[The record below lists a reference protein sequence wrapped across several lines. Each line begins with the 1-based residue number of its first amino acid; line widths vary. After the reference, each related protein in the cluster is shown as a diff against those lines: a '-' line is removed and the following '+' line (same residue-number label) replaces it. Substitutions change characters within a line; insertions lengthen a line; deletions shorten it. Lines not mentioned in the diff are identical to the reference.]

1 MKYEFISNTNFEN
14 NKNLYRYLEEGFQ
27 DAKEFFFSVAFINF
41 AGVQILLD
49 VLKKT
54 ENSEIKGRILTTNY
68 LHFTELKAVQ
78 YLKRFK
84 NIEVKFFDSD
94 KMEGFHTK
102 GYVFE
107 YEDSYKAIIGS
118 SNLTKSGLKSN
129 IEWNTGVVTPKGSE
143 FITGILN
150 EFNYL
155 WEKAVENVNPYIVS
169 YVKKQEKIVKKVQ
182 KNEYLMAAEDHEFGI
197 YNECEIEPNYMQKEA
212 LKNLEDLRVY
222 KEKRALCIAATG
234 TGKTYLGAFDV
245 RAFKAKRLLFVVH
258 NEEILNSAI
267 ATFKKV
273 LPNKTMGK
281 FTGNFKNSDRDY
293 VFATVQ
299 TLSLRYSEFHEN
311 EFDYIIVDEAHH
323 ITAKS
328 YEPILNYFKPRFL
341 LGLTATPE
349 RCDGGNIYE
358 VFDMNVPV
366 EIRLQEALD
375 KELVL
380 PFHYYGIK
388 DIEEVDLSKVDLND
402 ISAVARVLNTER
414 RVDFI
419 IEKMNF
425 YGYSGEKRKTVGFC
439 ISVEHAEFMASQFVQ
454 KGIKAVS
461 ITGTDSKDTRDQ
473 ILKRF
478 RESDHLEVIFTV
490 NLFNEGVD
498 IPCIN
503 SILMLRPTASPII
516 FTQQLGRG
524 LRHFENK
531 EFLTVIDFIG
541 NHSRAFL
548 IALALIG
555 KKGYDKESVKIAVK
569 RDFDNLS
576 KSVHIKMDEICKE
589 EILKQLD
596 NENFNSLKY
605 LKEEYKEFKDILQ
618 GRVPMPINFTQ
629 YEEAPNFYKYSKL
642 QKLKVK
648 SYLDFLEKIDEKTF
662 GINETQK
669 IVIREFERMLP
680 IKRVYEFAIAHE
692 IISKGELLKE
702 DEIKI
707 LGKYID
713 VISLKHTKVTLNHA
727 KDFLCGDYSDSS
739 DLKRCESLFLK
750 KGDSIEMSEVL
761 KEVLKSKEVKDYIL
775 QILDYG
781 LLKYS
786 EIFGKKDYGFPFLKL
801 YENYNMKDVALICNY
816 EKKHSAFRG
825 SGLLSNGNDYFLFVE
840 LHKDEDIKDSIKYND
855 KILDR
860 YHFQW
865 ESPNSTKVES
875 ERGQNIVRNRE
886 RGINLHIFLRK
897 IKEIDGE
904 IQPYIYIGKGDT
916 VDYSGEKP
924 IRTKLKL
931 ENPLSKEMYVE
942 LTERVE
948 NYLEVAEKKELEN
961 RREI

>member
-1 MKYEFISNTNFEN
+1 AIS
-14 NKNLYRYLEEGFQ
+14 
-27 DAKEFFFSVAFINF
+27 
-41 AGVQILLD
+41 
-49 VLKKT
+49 
-54 ENSEIKGRILTTNY
+54 IK
-68 LHFTELKAVQ
+68 
-78 YLKRFK
+78 
-84 NIEVKFFDSD
+84 
-94 KMEGFHTK
+94 
-102 GYVFE
+102 
-107 YEDSYKAIIGS
+107 
-118 SNLTKSGLKSN
+118 
-129 IEWNTGVVTPKGSE
+129 
-143 FITGILN
+143 
-150 EFNYL
+150 
-155 WEKAVENVNPYIVS
+155 
-169 YVKKQEKIVKKVQ
+169 
-182 KNEYLMAAEDHEFGI
+182 
-197 YNECEIEPNYMQKEA
+197 
-212 LKNLEDLRVY
+212 
-222 KEKRALCIAATG
+222 
-234 TGKTYLGAFDV
+234 
-245 RAFKAKRLLFVVH
+245 
-258 NEEILNSAI
+258 
-267 ATFKKV
+267 
-273 LPNKTMGK
+273 
-281 FTGNFKNSDRDY
+281 
-293 VFATVQ
+293 
-299 TLSLRYSEFHEN
+299 
-311 EFDYIIVDEAHH
+311 
-323 ITAKS
+323 
-328 YEPILNYFKPRFL
+328 
-341 LGLTATPE
+341 
-349 RCDGGNIYE
+349 
-358 VFDMNVPV
+358 
-366 EIRLQEALD
+366 
-375 KELVL
+375 
-380 PFHYYGIK
+380 
-388 DIEEVDLSKVDLND
+388 
-402 ISAVARVLNTER
+402 
-414 RVDFI
+414 
-419 IEKMNF
+419 
-425 YGYSGEKRKTVGFC
+425 
-439 ISVEHAEFMASQFVQ
+439 
-454 KGIKAVS
+454 
-461 ITGTDSKDTRDQ
+461 GTDSKDTRDRV
-473 ILKRF
+473 LKSF
-478 RESDHLEVIFTV
+478 RESDDLEVIFTV

-524 LRHFENK
+524 LRHSENK

-576 KSVHIKMDEICKE
+576 KFVHIKMDEICKE

-596 NENFNSLKY
+596 NQNFNSLKY

-629 YEEAPNFYKYSKL
+629 YEEAPVFYKYSKL
-642 QKLKVK
+642 QK
-648 SYLDFLEKIDEKTF
+648 SYLDFLEKIKEPIFERTE
-662 GINETQK
+662 NQK
-669 IVIREFERMLP
+669 VVIREFERMLP
-680 IKRVYEFAIAHE
+680 IKRVHEFVIAHE
-692 IISKGELLKE
+692 IISKVKLLKE

-739 DLKRCESLFLK
+739 DLKRCEPLFLR

-761 KEVLKSKEVKDYIL
+761 KEVLKSKEIKDYIL

-825 SGLLSNGNDYFLFVE
+825 SGLLTNGNDYFLFVE
-840 LHKDEDIKDSIKYND
+840 LHKDEDIKESIKYND

-948 NYLEVAEKKELEN
+948 RYLEVAEKKKLEN